1 MLAEAVA
8 LVEDLAAG
16 RTAAVFA
23 DDFLAST
30 TLEVVDFLSAVD
42 LLADAVVFPAA
53 GFVDAVFAAAA
64 LGAALEEADLEEEI
78 LAADVLTAGA
88 LEDEVLEDEVLE
100 EVEDLV
106 FDAD

>member
-88 LEDEVLEDEVLE
+88 LEDEVLE